1 MGRGKRQRLGQHFLR
16 DGRIA
21 AAIAASVPEQPPR
34 VLEVGPGK
42 GALTARLLA
51 RFPRVHTVELDPAF
65 ATSLKERLGDPQ
77 GLEVRLGDALQL
89 DLEALAGEGPWNV
102 AANLPYSVATP
113 IIRRLLWAG
122 ETFPTLVVMVQKE
135 VALRMLAPPGRRERG
150 ALSVEIQLLADGE
163 LLFTVPP
170 RCFSP
175 PPKVVSAVVKLTSHR
190 KAPEETVEKAVALAR
205 KAFSH
210 RRKKLANALG
220 AAAGDVGAWLQRA
233 GVSGDVRPQDVTL
246 SQWLSLADT
255 WEEQL

>member
-1 MGRGKRQRLGQHFLR
+1 MGRGKRRRLGQHFLR

-21 AAIAASVPEQPPR
+21 EAIAAAVPNEPPR

-65 ATSLKERLGDPQ
+65 ATTLRERLGDPE
-77 GLEVRLGDALQL
+77 GLEVTLGDALQVN
-89 DLEALAGEGPWNV
+89 LEALAAEGPWNV

-113 IIRRLLWAG
+113 IIRRFLWAG
-122 ETFPTLVVMVQKE
+122 ETFPSLVVVVQKE

-150 ALSVEIQLLADGE
+150 ALSVEVQLLADGE
-163 LLFTVPP
+163 LLFNVPP

-175 PPKVVSAVVKLTSHR
+175 PPKVVSAVVRLESHK
-190 KAPEETVEKAVALAR
+190 KAPSEAVEKAVLLAR

-210 RRKKLANALG
+210 RRKKLSNAL
-220 AAAGDVGAWLQRA
+220 AGLSVAMGGWLQRA
-233 GVSGDVRPQDVTL
+233 GVSGELRPQDLTL
-246 SQWLSLADT
+246 GQWLSLAST
-255 WEEQL
+255 WEGKL

>member
-1 MGRGKRQRLGQHFLR
+1 MGRGRRQRLGQHFLR

-21 AAIAASVPEQPPR
+21 EAIASAVPSEPPR

-42 GALTARLLA
+42 GALTTKLLA
-51 RFPRVHTVELDPAF
+51 RFTRVHTVELDPAF
-65 ATSLKERLGDPQ
+65 ATSLRERLGDPD
-77 GLEVRLGDALQL
+77 GLEVTLGDALRL
-89 DLEALAGEGPWNV
+89 DLAALAAEGPWNV

-113 IIRRLLWAG
+113 IIRRFLWAG

-135 VALRMLAPPGRRERG
+135 VALRMLAPPGHRERG

-175 PPKVVSAVVKLTSHR
+175 PPRVVSAVVKLVSHR
-190 KAPEETVEKAVALAR
+190 KAPRETVERAVVLAR
-205 KAFSH
+205 TAFSH

-220 AAAGDVGAWLQRA
+220 SVCEDVGTWLQRA

-246 SQWLSLADT
+246 SEWLALATT
-255 WEEQL
+255 WEGQP

>member
-1 MGRGKRQRLGQHFLR
+1 MARGKRRRLGQHFLR

-21 AAIAASVPEQPPR
+21 EAIAAAVPEQPPR

-65 ATSLKERLGDPQ
+65 AKSLRERLGEPA
-77 GLEVRLGDALQL
+77 GLEVTLGDALQL
-89 DLEALAGEGPWNV
+89 DLGALAAEGPWSV

-113 IIRRLLWAG
+113 IVRRFLWAG

-135 VALRMLAPPGRRERG
+135 VALRMLAPPGDRERG

-175 PPKVVSAVVKLTSHR
+175 PPRVMSAVVRLQSRR
-190 KAPEETVEKAVALAR
+190 KASEAAVARAVALAR
-205 KAFSH
+205 LAFSH
-210 RRKKLANALG
+210 RRKKLANALR
-220 AAAGDVGAWLQRA
+220 AANGDVVLRLQRA
-233 GVSGDVRPQDVTL
+233 GVSGELRPQDLTL
-246 SQWLSLADT
+246 EQWLALAQT
-255 WEEQL
+255 WEDGP

>member
-1 MGRGKRQRLGQHFLR
+1 MARGKRRRLGQHFLR

-21 AAIAASVPEQPPR
+21 EAIAAAVPEQPPR

-51 RFPRVHTVELDPAF
+51 RFPRVHTVELDPDF
-65 ATSLKERLGDPQ
+65 AKSLRERLGEPE
-77 GLEVRLGDALQL
+77 GLEVTLGDALQL
-89 DLEALAGEGPWNV
+89 DLGALAAEGPWSV

-113 IIRRLLWAG
+113 IVRRFLWAG

-135 VALRMLAPPGRRERG
+135 VALRMLALPGNRERG

-175 PPKVVSAVVKLTSHR
+175 PPKVVSAVVRLHSRR
-190 KAPEETVEKAVALAR
+190 KAPEAAVARAVALAR
-205 KAFSH
+205 LAFSH
-210 RRKKLANALG
+210 RRKKLANALRG
-220 AAAGDVGAWLQRA
+220 ANGDVVLWLQRA
-233 GVSGDVRPQDVTL
+233 GVSGELRPQDLTL
-246 SQWLSLADT
+246 EQWLALAQT
-255 WEEQL
+255 WEDGP

>member
-1 MGRGKRQRLGQHFLR
+1 MARGKRRRLGQHFLR

-21 AAIAASVPEQPPR
+21 EAIAAAVPEEPPR

-65 ATSLKERLGDPQ
+65 ATTLRERLGEPA
-77 GLEVRLGDALQL
+77 GLEVTLGDALQL
-89 DLEALAGEGPWNV
+89 DLGVLAAEGPWSV

-113 IIRRLLWAG
+113 IVRRFLWAG

-135 VALRMLAPPGRRERG
+135 VASRMLAPSGDRARG

-175 PPKVVSAVVKLTSHR
+175 PPKVMSAVVRLQSRR
-190 KAPEETVEKAVALAR
+190 KASEAAVARAVELAR
-205 KAFSH
+205 LAFSH
-210 RRKKLANALG
+210 RRKKLANALRG
-220 AAAGDVGAWLQRA
+220 ANGDVVSWLQRA
-233 GVSGDVRPQDVTL
+233 GVSGELRPQDLTL
-246 SQWLSLADT
+246 EQWLALAQT
-255 WEEQL
+255 LEGRP

>member
-1 MGRGKRQRLGQHFLR
+1 MGRGKRRRLGQHFLR

-21 AAIAASVPEQPPR
+21 EAIAASVPDEPPR

-42 GALTARLLA
+42 GALTSRLLA

-65 ATSLKERLGDPQ
+65 ATSLRERLGDPE
-77 GLEVRLGDALQL
+77 GLEVTLGDALQL
-89 DLEALAGEGPWNV
+89 DLEALAAEGPWSV

-113 IIRRLLWAG
+113 IIRRFLWAG

-135 VALRMLAPPGRRERG
+135 VALRMLAPPGDRERG
-150 ALSVEIQLLADGE
+150 ALSVEVQLLSDGE

-170 RCFSP
+170 RCFAP
-175 PPKVVSAVVKLTSHR
+175 PPRVVSAVVKLQSHR
-190 KAPEETVEKAVALAR
+190 KAAGEAVEKAVTLAR

-210 RRKKLANALG
+210 RRKKLANALRG
-220 AAAGDVGAWLQRA
+220 VSNDVAGWLQRA
-233 GVSGDVRPQDVTL
+233 GVSGDVRPQDLTL

-255 WEEQL
+255 WEGQR